1 LWAVSRYVAARAW
14 GGGPRPSAADDH
26 QQHAHQVIVVVAE
39 VCPVAKTRVAD
50 TISLDGGPSRALG
63 ATVEGPDP
71 TGSRQDQS
79 GGPECRPVN
88 PREGGEPSEP
98 ARRAPQQPAISPAKK
113 IRPDRCGTATL
124 SLSLSLQTLQSRRV
138 SGSTDSLADATR
150 TAAITGGRRQAKIG
164 RLPPGGPSRIPPAL
178 LDRLSKSSA
187 RGPSAVTS
195 SLLAIRAGRG
205 APRPT
210 SSRCTTLW
218 SSPCSACSR
227 SSSDRV
233 HVRVQEAH

>member
-1 LWAVSRYVAARAW
+1 
-14 GGGPRPSAADDH
+14 
-26 QQHAHQVIVVVAE
+26 VVAE

-150 TAAITGGRRQAKIG
+150 TAAITGGRRQAKSG

-205 APRPT
+205 APRPPVAGAPLCGRRRARLVRGRPVIEST
-210 SSRCTTLW
+210 SECRKLTNQEMMVNTFDFATTT
-218 SSPCSACSR
+218 CDVER
-227 SSSDRV
+227 MRQ
-233 HVRVQEAH
+233 RMGRGG